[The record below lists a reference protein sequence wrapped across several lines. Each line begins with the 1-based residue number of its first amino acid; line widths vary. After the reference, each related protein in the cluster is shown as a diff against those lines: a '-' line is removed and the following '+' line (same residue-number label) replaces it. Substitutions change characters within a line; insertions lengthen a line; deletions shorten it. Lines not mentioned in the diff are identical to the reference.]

1 MALPEHRTEQK
12 IHARGSLMSGA
23 ELSHRQYLSDLFQ
36 QHYSWLCERLC
47 QHLNSRACAEDIAS
61 EAFLQLLASPNV
73 VPIREP
79 RALLTTIAKR
89 LVYQRWRR
97 RDLERDY
104 LAGLVQED
112 NPHVASAESLAATL
126 QLLDLIDR
134 RLNRLPAKVKSTFVL
149 SRADGLTYPEI
160 AAQLGISSRSVSD
173 YMEKAE
179 TCCLRACLE

>member
-1 MALPEHRTEQK
+1 
-12 IHARGSLMSGA
+12 MSGA
-23 ELSHRQYLSDLFQ
+23 NLSQRQYLGGLFD
-36 QHYSWLCERLC
+36 QHYTWLCERLC
-47 QHLNSRACAEDIAS
+47 RHLDSRACAEDIAS

-104 LAGLVQED
+104 LDGLIHEEPAAVSSTEKL
-112 NPHVASAESLAATL
+112 AETL
-126 QLLDLIDR
+126 QLLDRIDR
-134 RLNRLPAKVKSTFVL
+134 RLNRLPAKVRTTFVL
-149 SRADGLTYPEI
+149 SRGSGLTYPEI
-160 AAQLGISSRSVSD
+160 AVRLGISSRSVSD
-173 YMEKAE
+173 YIEKAE